1 MAGHRVMPLAQERRS
16 ASGLFLLPASLPD
29 EHPLVERAEP
39 EPERQPTLEEETG
52 TLLDHPSVRCGREVL
67 LSQNELSKVGRSKK
81 LCAAT
86 RSFVAGWANGKIDS
100 WFNRLAHTDAKGLLA
115 WEVLTASERAKKLR
129 ATQQLLSQG
138 RCFAQGAVVQADG
151 TPVPKSMSEEDVA
164 SLCLALVSASVA
176 KGHGFV
182 SGCVVVEDPG
192 HKLLAA
198 LSAAPGAYERR
209 KAVRGSRSG
218 MVDARFVG
226 SCHMVDLIRWT
237 SLAGVVDT
245 TDGTRAL
252 KFPCVVGRCLG
263 THAVAK
269 HYPIELEPCAICG
282 SAPGPGYADS
292 LLTDQAK
299 RRVKPQVRS
308 AYDVFAAAWEKQLG
322 DLPLR
327 EVDVDRHEHAVYAQ
341 SLSEEVM
348 LRRLREDRKLA
359 EAPQRRNAAAE
370 EWRGYSPEDRVLFEH
385 AAVARLADAEAG
397 RAEEHSTEDV
407 KALLRVRDVDTA
419 SGVASWWVGT
429 PGDPAPYA
437 QFGYDFGTRPLLVT
451 TGGWVAPTLVFGKAP
466 ICPGNDDGWEQA
478 TLVVWE
484 TDAESA
490 VSVDNPAAVALIQ
503 GVNPD
508 GLRRPPS
515 RDGLPVTAVAH
526 SSLTGEEGGAQ
537 WQLQQ
542 WQHPQER
549 ETKVNVLALDNFLG
563 VPQHVRYATER
574 ARLLEQQRW
583 VPVGPCRSAEQ
594 RPDSEWVRKLRNAR
608 AKYGLDPDRD
618 MVAHAHELRAT
629 VSAQVLR
636 LESELGAVASTDQDS
651 TVVTETQAALVDR
664 LLAAKQ
670 QLQAS
675 NDFLAQGC
683 RCWMAYWHC
692 NRAVKELEVWC
703 AGRSEEGAQLARSLR
718 RELLGSLSSKS
729 SDEKEWHM

>member
-1 MAGHRVMPLAQERRS
+1 MALAQERRS

-29 EHPLVERAEP
+29 EHPLVVRPEP

-67 LSQNELSKVGRSKK
+67 LSQTELDKVGRSKA
-81 LCAAT
+81 LCSAT
-86 RSFVAGWANGKIDS
+86 RSFVAGWADGKIDS

-129 ATQQLLSQG
+129 ATQQLLGQG
-138 RCFAQGAVVQADG
+138 RCFAQGAVDRADG

-198 LSAAPGAYERR
+198 LSVAPGAYERR

-218 MVDARFVG
+218 MVDARSIG

-252 KFPCVVGRCLG
+252 KFPCAVGRCLG
-263 THAVAK
+263 THDIAK

-282 SAPGPGYADS
+282 AAPAPGYADR

-299 RRVKPQVRS
+299 RRVKTQVRS
-308 AYDVFAAAWEKQLG
+308 AYDVFAAAWEKELG

-370 EWRGYSPEDRVLFEH
+370 EWRGYCPEDRLLFEH
-385 AAVARLADAEAG
+385 AAAARLADAEAG

-437 QFGYDFGTRPLLVT
+437 QFGYDFRTRPLLAT

-466 ICPGNDDGWEQA
+466 ICPGNDDGWAQA

-484 TDAESA
+484 TDVEGA
-490 VSVDNPAAVALIQ
+490 VSVDNPAAVALVQ
-503 GVNPD
+503 GVNPVHS
-508 GLRRPPS
+508 PS
-515 RDGLPVTAVAH
+515 RDGLSATVVAH
-526 SSLTGEEGGAQ
+526 SSPTGEEAGAK

-542 WQHPQER
+542 WQRQEEER
-549 ETKVNVLALDNFLG
+549 ENKVNVLALDKLLG
-563 VPQHVRYATER
+563 VPQHVRYAAER
-574 ARLLEQQRW
+574 ERLTEQQRW

-594 RPDSEWVRKLRNAR
+594 QPDSEWVRKLRNAR
-608 AKYGLDPDRD
+608 ARYGLDPDRD

-629 VSAQVLR
+629 VAAQVLR
-636 LESELGAVASTDQDS
+636 LESELGAVASADQDS
-651 TVVTETQAALVDR
+651 TVVTETQAAIVDQ

-683 RCWMAYWHC
+683 RCWMAHWHC
-692 NRAVKELEVWC
+692 DRAVKELEVWC
-703 AGRSEEGAQLARSLR
+703 AGRSEAGAQLARSLR
-718 RELLGSLSSKS
+718 RELLESLSYNPSE
-729 SDEKEWHM
+729 EKE

>member
-1 MAGHRVMPLAQERRS
+1 
-16 ASGLFLLPASLPD
+16 
-29 EHPLVERAEP
+29 
-39 EPERQPTLEEETG
+39 
-52 TLLDHPSVRCGREVL
+52 
-67 LSQNELSKVGRSKK
+67 
-81 LCAAT
+81 
-86 RSFVAGWANGKIDS
+86 
-100 WFNRLAHTDAKGLLA
+100 
-115 WEVLTASERAKKLR
+115 
-129 ATQQLLSQG
+129 
-138 RCFAQGAVVQADG
+138 
-151 TPVPKSMSEEDVA
+151 
-164 SLCLALVSASVA
+164 
-176 KGHGFV
+176 
-182 SGCVVVEDPG
+182 
-192 HKLLAA
+192 
-198 LSAAPGAYERR
+198 
-209 KAVRGSRSG
+209 

-245 TDGTRAL
+245 TDGARAL

-385 AAVARLADAEAG
+385 AAAARLADAEAG